1 MERPDGQ
8 HTEQKTNPN
17 PAKAY
22 PFGKGAYSKEH
33 LDYTI
38 KTFQPY
44 YKIALTY
51 QDAAEIVYNT
61 LNFVEVLKAGT
72 GDIKND
78 RQ

>member
-1 MERPDGQ
+1 MDKPGEQ
-8 HTEQKTNPN
+8 HIEQKTNPT
-17 PAKAY
+17 PAKPY

-44 YKIALTY
+44 NKNVLSY

-61 LNFVEVLKAGT
+61 LNFVDVLKADAGRHR
-72 GDIKND
+72 K
-78 RQ
+78 

>member
-1 MERPDGQ
+1 METSDGQ
-8 HTEQKTNPN
+8 QTEQKTNPT
-17 PAKAY
+17 PAGAY

-44 YKIALTY
+44 YKYPLSY

-61 LNFVEVLKAGT
+61 LDFVSVLKAHAGR
-72 GDIKND
+72 DKK
-78 RQ
+78 